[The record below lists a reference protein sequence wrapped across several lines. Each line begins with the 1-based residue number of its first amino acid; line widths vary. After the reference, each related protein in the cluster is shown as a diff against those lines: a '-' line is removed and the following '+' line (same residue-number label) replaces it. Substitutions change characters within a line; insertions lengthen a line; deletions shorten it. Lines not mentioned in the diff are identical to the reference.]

1 MASYSAAS
9 SPAERFDA
17 VVVGGGVSGLT
28 AASKLHDAGHSVAL
42 LEARER
48 VGGRCFSTPEG
59 ADLGASWA
67 WLPDERDVAR
77 AASDRGLSWVPQR
90 LDGGVRMEGGGR
102 SPGGGEML
110 APCGPGAVRMEGG
123 YGALADALAKALPEG
138 VVRTGRGVA
147 RIVRDG
153 SDGSDDVTVHL
164 EDASSTPLLARRVI
178 VAVPPRV
185 IAASIAFDPPLP
197 DDRLA
202 HMRATQTWAGD
213 WCKVVATF
221 SAPFW
226 RDGGDSGVAQW
237 SRGRGS
243 VMAVSWEAAHRE
255 LGEGG
260 YALAGVNFGRVACER
275 LDAVGGAGDPIT
287 GKSPEATK
295 EAVRRD
301 LAAVFG
307 ADVVDAHLLEVYHKA
322 WINDVRTWDE
332 GDGGALLGKGG
343 DPRSAYGKVQL
354 KAPTGW
360 GVHFAGTESEPR
372 FGHVDGATAAGERAA
387 REVIEALA
395 AKDEL

>member
-332 GDGGALLGKGG
+332 GDGGALLGGG

-372 FGHVDGATAAGERAA
+372 FGHVDGAVAAGERAA

>member
-1 MASYSAAS
+1 MSLAPSLLARASLARVRSHRPIARSSTRSAARLVAVVSCTAMASAAAS
-9 SPAERFDA
+9 SPARFDA

-90 LDGGVRMEGGGR
+90 LDGGVRMEGGRR
-102 SPGGGEML
+102 SSGGGEML
-110 APCGPGAVRMEGG
+110 APCGPGAMRMEGG

-153 SDGSDDVTVHL
+153 SDVTVHL
-164 EDASSTPLLARRVI
+164 EDDGATPLLARRVI

-202 HMRATQTWAGD
+202 YMRATQTWAGD

-221 SAPFW
+221 SIRAS
-226 RDGGDSGVAQW
+226 RSGA
-237 SRGRGS
+237 
-243 VMAVSWEAAHRE
+243 
-255 LGEGG
+255 GEG
-260 YALAGVNFGRVACER
+260 R
-275 LDAVGGAGDPIT
+275 
-287 GKSPEATK
+287 
-295 EAVRRD
+295 
-301 LAAVFG
+301 
-307 ADVVDAHLLEVYHKA
+307 
-322 WINDVRTWDE
+322 
-332 GDGGALLGKGG
+332 
-343 DPRSAYGKVQL
+343 
-354 KAPTGW
+354 
-360 GVHFAGTESEPR
+360 
-372 FGHVDGATAAGERAA
+372 RAA
-387 REVIEALA
+387 A
-395 AKDEL
+395 